1 MTLCKRDV
9 QLFMK
14 RFRKLQKTK
23 LKYYAVGEYGTKNFR
38 PHYHLI
44 LFGLEDPEF
53 IAQSWTSGSVHI
65 GQVSGASI
73 AYTCKYIAKPSR
85 IPLHKNDDRIPEF
98 SLISKGI
105 GSSYLTP
112 QMVAYH
118 TADLERNFVTLPG
131 NVKIAMPK
139 YYRDKILDDQQKA
152 DQRLLIT
159 AAIAEAEAKKLAD
172 FRKTYGDFAD
182 YASFL
187 VSERQYNHD
196 HYYKNQS
203 PRNL

>member
-14 RFRKLQKTK
+14 RLRKLQKTK
-23 LKYYAVGEYGTKNFR
+23 LKYYAVGEYGSKNYR
-38 PHYHLI
+38 PHYHII
-44 LFGLEDPEF
+44 LFNLEDPEY
-53 IAQSWTSGSVHI
+53 IAQSWNAGTVHI
-65 GQVSGASI
+65 GNVSGASI

-105 GSSYLTP
+105 GTGYLTP

-118 TADLERNFVTLPG
+118 TADLERNYVTLLG
-131 NVKIAMPK
+131 NVKVAMPK

-159 AAIAEAEAKKLAD
+159 AAIAKAQAEHEAK
-172 FRKTYGDFAD
+172 FRQIYGDFAD
-182 YASFL
+182 YAAYL